1 MRFRWRVATDGFEAG
16 HQIALFR
23 PDVLFVDLHMPGFSG
38 GNICG
43 RIKGNPDYASTQI
56 IAMVNSEDSGMMEG
70 AIENGAALCLR
81 KPFTPDDLRR
91 ALARVGV
98 EVN

>member
-1 MRFRWRVATDGFEAG
+1 MGG
-16 HQIALFR
+16 GR
-23 PDVLFVDLHMPGFSG
+23 PDSR
-38 GNICG
+38 GNS
-43 RIKGNPDYASTQI
+43 DYASTQI
-56 IAMVNSEDSGMMEG
+56 IAMGNSEDPDMVE
-70 AIENGAALCLR
+70 AALENGAALCLR

>member
-1 MRFRWRVATDGFEAG
+1 
-16 HQIALFR
+16 
-23 PDVLFVDLHMPGFSG
+23 
-38 GNICG
+38 
-43 RIKGNPDYASTQI
+43 
-56 IAMVNSEDSGMMEG
+56 MVNSKIDMVE
-70 AIENGAALCLR
+70 AALENGAALCLR